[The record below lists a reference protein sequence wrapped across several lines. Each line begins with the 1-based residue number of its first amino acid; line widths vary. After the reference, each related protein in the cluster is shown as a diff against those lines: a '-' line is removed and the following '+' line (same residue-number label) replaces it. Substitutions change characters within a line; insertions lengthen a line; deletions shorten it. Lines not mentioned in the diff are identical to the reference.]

1 MKKVLFVE
9 NSSGFCKFNAPYMNW
24 FKERG
29 WQVDHAAPG
38 IEEKFAYGVTN
49 HYDINIHRSPFS
61 LQNIRAIMTLKNLI
75 DREQYNL
82 VHCHTEMGGVCARLA
97 AIGARKHGTK
107 VIYTSH
113 NYPFYKGAS
122 WLAWTVYY
130 SVERMLSPITDAVV
144 TINEEDYRIT
154 CEHKFAI
161 GPNYKIDGVGV
172 NLDRFSPVTSE
183 QKYMLRTEMG
193 IERDAFVLLYTAQF
207 IPRKNHE
214 MLIRHTA
221 ELRSAIPSLK
231 ILFAGNG
238 PILEDMK
245 MLAQQHGVLDCIS
258 FLGGRG
264 DIDRLCRIAD
274 VHVATSKLEGQGINN
289 IEAMACGCPLVVS
302 RVRGHRDVCVEGK
315 NGFLFDLDKPQDMTS
330 AIIRL
335 YQDQNL
341 YKNISEFNKKDAN
354 RFDVKKEVEAM
365 AKIYSEVLGEGID
378 AGSDVIKA
386 TAEAKLVSGGGKPTC
401 W

>member
-29 WQVDHAAPG
+29 WKVDHAAPG
-38 IEEKFAYGVTN
+38 IEVKFAYGVSC
-49 HYDINIHRSPFS
+49 HYDIAIHRSPFS
-61 LQNIRAIMTLKNLI
+61 FQNIKAIFQLKKLI
-75 DREQYNL
+75 DKERYDL
-82 VHCHTEMGGVCARLA
+82 IHCHTEMGGVCARLA
-97 AIGARKHGTK
+97 AIAARRRGTK

-122 WLAWTVYY
+122 WIAWIVFYNIERLLAP
-130 SVERMLSPITDAVV
+130 LTDAVV
-144 TINEEDYRIT
+144 TINEEDYQIT
-154 CEHKFAI
+154 CKHKFAA

-172 NLDRFSPVTSE
+172 NLERFSPVTIE
-183 QKYMLRTEMG
+183 QKYSLRSELG
-193 IERDAFVLLYTAQF
+193 IAKDAFVILYTAQF

-214 MLIRHTA
+214 MIIGHAA
-221 ELRSAIPSLK
+221 ELKEFIPTLK
-231 ILFAGNG
+231 IMFAGNG

-245 MLAQQHGVLDCIS
+245 LLAESLGVTDCID

-274 VHVATSKLEGQGINN
+274 IHVATSKLEGQGINN

-302 RVRGHRDVCVEGK
+302 RVRGHRDVCIEGK
-315 NGFLFDLDKPQDMTS
+315 NGFLFDLDKPQDMTA

-335 YQDQNL
+335 YKDKRL
-341 YKNISEFNKKDAN
+341 YETISEFNKKDAS

-365 AKIYSEVLGEGID
+365 AKIYREVLGEFFED
-378 AGSDVIKA
+378 D
-386 TAEAKLVSGGGKPTC
+386 TAPNLREG
-401 W
+401 